1 MWAFAVL
8 IVVGLGAFV
17 FGVKEVFNGERKA
30 IIQAVGVLALLF
42 IGNSVYGWEVRQE
55 VLIFTG
61 MSIVGGIR
69 FFEK

>member
-17 FGVKEVFNGERKA
+17 FGIKEIFNGNRKA
-30 IIQAVGVLALLF
+30 ILQAVGLLVLSF
-42 IGNSVYGWEVRQE
+42 TGNWFYGWDIRQE
-55 VLIFTG
+55 VLILFVVTT
-61 MSIVGGIR
+61 VGGIQ